1 MKSFESLF
9 GERERSSVGIISG
22 QSDKEGLLHSIKEK
36 YNEKV
41 EDVLLLFEHS
51 HYVKG
56 WLVKTRTR
64 LVFALTQDVNNFR
77 NFLEIEWLI
86 DDIEGA
92 KFNVKSI
99 GENEISI
106 TDDKTILY
114 DVGLYSSDRIVKDIL
129 QILKINN
136 KPKEISNEVRKQI
149 KIHPKI
155 WRHISKMWQQYYGDN
170 IKDVLHSLPLKAN
183 VDNFEKNNPLKFL
196 SSLSLE
202 DSLMIFKDIIENE
215 EVKRDRNNDWNNWGD
230 FIKEWRPQLLSYL
243 KENGIEYDEDNKT
256 FSLIGGEPIQIL
268 TSVRKLPKYLDIEF
282 NEFFY
287 NNLRDEINSTYKFGL
302 FTSTMFL
309 SRKLLE
315 NLVIDIL
322 RQKFP
327 ASARGNLELYFNS
340 VQGRFNDFTILL
352 KNLEDKKDEFGP
364 DKEVITEFI
373 SLIKPFRPKAN
384 SNAHS
389 IIIIGNEDDLLKFN
403 VPKMSALLLRLQK
416 NIQSLSVPPSVR

>member
-1 MKSFESLF
+1 MKPFESLF
-9 GERERSSVGIISG
+9 GERERSSVGVISS
-22 QSDKEGLLHSIKEK
+22 QSDKEGLIHSIKDK
-36 YNEKV
+36 YNEKT
-41 EDVLLLFEHS
+41 EEILLLFEHN

-64 LVFALTQDVNNFR
+64 LVFALTQDVNNFK
-77 NFLEIEWLI
+77 NFLEIKWVI
-86 DDIEGA
+86 DDIEGT
-92 KFNVKSI
+92 KFDIKSI
-99 GENEISI
+99 GENEVSI

-114 DVGLYSSDRIVKDIL
+114 DVGLYSSDRIVKDVSK
-129 QILKINN
+129 ILKIND
-136 KPKEISNEVRKQI
+136 KPKEISNEVRRKI

-155 WRHISKMWQQYYGDN
+155 WRHVSKMWQQYYGDN
-170 IKDVLHSLPLKAN
+170 VKDLLYSLPLKAS
-183 VDNFEKNNPLKFL
+183 VDEFEKNNQQKFL

-202 DSLMIFKDIIENE
+202 DSLIIFKDIIENE
-215 EVKRDRNNDWNNWGD
+215 EVKRDRYSNWNNWGD

-243 KENGIEYDEDNKT
+243 RENGIEYDEDNKT

-282 NEFFY
+282 NEYFY
-287 NNLRDEINSTYKFGL
+287 NNLRDEINSTYKFGM

-322 RQKFP
+322 RKKFP
-327 ASARGNLELYFNS
+327 ASTSGNLDLYFNS
-340 VQGRFNDFTILL
+340 TQRRFNDFTILL
-352 KNLEDKKDEFGP
+352 KNLEDKKEEFGV
-364 DKEVITEFI
+364 DKDIVAEFI
-373 SLIKPFRPKAN
+373 SLIKPFRPRAN

-389 IIIIGNEDDLLKFN
+389 IIIIGNEDDLLKFD

-416 NIQSLSVPPSVR
+416 NL